1 MYVTHHHLLAS
12 MFAGIVQAVGNP
24 ISGGTKSCIALVT
37 IIACMAVGFGAS
49 LIEEKYLALLDRLV
63 GRLLVP
69 VDASDMEMKLVAEQ
83 PNDIEDQE

>member
-1 MYVTHHHLLAS
+1 

-24 ISGGTKSCIALVT
+24 ISDGTKNWIALVT

-49 LIEEKYLALLDRLV
+49 LIEEKYLELLDRLV
-63 GRLLVP
+63 DRLLVP

>member
-1 MYVTHHHLLAS
+1 
-12 MFAGIVQAVGNP
+12 
-24 ISGGTKSCIALVT
+24 VT

-49 LIEEKYLALLDRLV
+49 LIEEKYLELLDRLV
-63 GRLLVP
+63 DRLLVP